1 MATINEIFSKLNV
14 NVEINSTREIYKK
27 SIFAGLNENDLKKA
41 RRKIRKIAF
50 ALANDVILNN
60 KEKSINQFIEFY
72 QQIYAVNDYS
82 LASVCSENTRKEKCE
97 IFANCLQICKDYR
110 KDYQNN
116 QEQTTTTTTATTTAK
131 PKRTTNKAK

>member
-27 SIFAGLNENDLKKA
+27 NLFTGLSENDLKKA

-50 ALANDVILNN
+50 AFANDVVLS
-60 KEKSINQFIEFY
+60 KTEKSINQFIDFY

-82 LASVCSENTRKEKCE
+82 LASICSENTRQEKRE
-97 IFANCLQICKDYR
+97 TYASCLDICKQYLQ
-110 KDYQNN
+110 KSNN
-116 QEQTTTTTTATTTAK
+116 QEQKQQTAK
-131 PKRTTNKAK
+131 PKRTNNNKTK

>member
-27 SIFAGLNENDLKKA
+27 NLFTNLSENDLKKA

-50 ALANDVILNN
+50 AFANDVVLS
-60 KEKSINQFIEFY
+60 KTEKSINQFIDFY

-82 LASVCSENTRKEKCE
+82 LASICSENTRQEKRE
-97 IFANCLQICKDYR
+97 TYASCLDICKQYLQ
-110 KDYQNN
+110 KSNN
-116 QEQTTTTTTATTTAK
+116 QEQTTTTAK
-131 PKRTTNKAK
+131 PKRTNKTK

>member
-27 SIFAGLNENDLKKA
+27 SLFAGLNANDLKKA

-50 ALANDVILNN
+50 AFANDVVLS
-60 KEKSINQFIEFY
+60 KTEKSINQFIEFY

-82 LASVCSENTRKEKCE
+82 LASVCSENTRNEKRE
-97 IFANCLQICKDYR
+97 TYANCLQICKDYLQ
-110 KDYQNN
+110 KQNN
-116 QEQTTTTTTATTTAK
+116 QEQKQQTAK
-131 PKRTTNKAK
+131 LKRTNNNKTK